1 MKTATFSVKI
11 CLDDDDEI
19 NPIELCDN
27 LQQIIFEM
35 GKDNSEIVSYKWAV
49 SYTHLT
55 LPTSDLV

>member
-35 GKDNSEIVSYKWAV
+35 GKDNSEIVSYKWEIDKFIPFIN
-49 SYTHLT
+49 HHK
-55 LPTSDLV
+55 

>member
-19 NPIELCDN
+19 NPIELFDN

-35 GKDNSEIVSYKWAV
+35 GKDNSEIVSYKWEV
-49 SYTHLT
+49 DKFIPFINHHK
-55 LPTSDLV
+55 